1 MYRSTSSIKT
11 KSINRRNNLTQSLN
25 TKKLEILNPNITK
38 NLDFNFQQRN
48 YAQPIGQIRRTTDDC
63 QVVVVTSG
71 KGGVGKT
78 TTAASLALGLA
89 DKGYKTCAIDF
100 DIGLRNL
107 DLHLGCE
114 RRVVYDF
121 VNVIQKE
128 CKLHQAAIKDKQN
141 AHLFLLAASTVRDK
155 SVLTEEGVGE
165 VIDQLRKEFDYVV
178 CDSPAGIENG
188 AFQAMYFADQ
198 AVICTNPEISSV
210 RDSDRMI
217 GIIASKSDRARKNL
231 DVQQHLLI
239 TRYNPKRVAQEDML
253 NVNSIEEML
262 GIPLVGVVPEC
273 QSVLTST
280 NLGRPVIAED
290 SSNIAGKAYRDFVDR
305 FLGEDK
311 PLRFLED
318 QQESWWKR
326 LFSRN

>member
-1 MYRSTSSIKT
+1 MFRSKPLFRPQNFSHGATPLTHSRTSQPGLG
-11 KSINRRNNLTQSLN
+11 INRFSL
-25 TKKLEILNPNITK
+25 
-38 NLDFNFQQRN
+38 RN
-48 YAQPIGQIRRTTDDC
+48 YAAPIGQIHRTTDEC
-63 QVVVVTSG
+63 KVVVVTSG

-89 DKGYKTCAIDF
+89 DKGFKTCAIDF

-128 CKLHQAAIKDKQN
+128 CKLHQAVIKDKHN
-141 AHLFLLAASTVRDK
+141 SNLFLLAASTVRDK
-155 SVLTEEGVGE
+155 SVLTEKGVGE
-165 VIDQLRKEFDYVV
+165 VVDQLRKEFDFVV

-217 GIIASKSDRARKNL
+217 GIIASKSDRAAKNL
-231 DVQQHLLI
+231 EVKQHLLV

-253 NVNSIEEML
+253 HVHTIEEML
-262 GIPLVGVVPEC
+262 GIPLAGVVPEC
-273 QSVLTST
+273 RGVLTAT
-280 NLGRPVIAED
+280 NIGRPVIADEN
-290 SSNIAGKAYRDFVDR
+290 NIAGMAYRDFVDR
-305 FLGEDK
+305 FLGEEK
-311 PLRFLED
+311 QFRFLDAEED
-318 QQESWWKR
+318 SWWKR
-326 LFSRN
+326 LFAKN